1 MATSRRSVVEPGG
14 PLLEVAALGDAAG
27 APGGVEVAVDEEVL
41 DKSVA
46 KYCGTMKADPLVR
59 PHIDLTSEFSIRSHE
74 RRRLDIAVL

>member
-41 DKSVA
+41 DQA